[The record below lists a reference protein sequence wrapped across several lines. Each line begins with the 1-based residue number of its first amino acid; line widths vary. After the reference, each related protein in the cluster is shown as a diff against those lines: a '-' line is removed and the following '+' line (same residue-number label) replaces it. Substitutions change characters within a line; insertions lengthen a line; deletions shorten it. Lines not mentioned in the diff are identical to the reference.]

1 MAIAGAEAHVGS
13 RFWPCLVAFGRQLAW
28 TAVDPGS
35 GSSGAGHRGQAAFD
49 LRQCQAAAHVIVI
62 RAAVFVPISAIPNG
76 KATN

>member
-1 MAIAGAEAHVGS
+1 
-13 RFWPCLVAFGRQLAW
+13 
-28 TAVDPGS
+28 VDPGS